1 MRGFIYL
8 DVVEGGRRVKMSER
22 KKKGER
28 VEKKEM
34 LAEPQKLL
42 RQHVKNVQ
50 FFNS

>member
-8 DVVEGGRRVKMSER
+8 DVVEGGRRVKTSER
-22 KKKGER
+22 KKEKES
-28 VEKKEM
+28 KKEK